1 MNKSL
6 RWKLILAF
14 VLVFLAG
21 AACGFFGAV
30 HMHQAF
36 FAHMAPDS
44 MAQRMKERMRVE
56 LNLTSE
62 QMQKISPIIDR
73 AASQLKATR
82 DQTMRSVHEIFSQTH
97 HEMQPLLTP
106 EQRIKLE
113 EMEKRHSRLLHR
125 HGFRPPGPPPPTPD
139 DQSSSKPYSSP
150 SK

>member
-14 VLVFLAG
+14 VLVFVAG

-30 HMHQAF
+30 HMHQVF

-44 MAQRMKERMRVE
+44 MARHMKERLRVE
-56 LNLTSE
+56 LSLTPD
-62 QMQKISPIIDR
+62 QMQKISPIVDH
-73 AASQLKATR
+73 AASQLKTTR
-82 DQTMRSVHEIFSQTH
+82 EQTMRSVHEIFSQTH
-97 HEMQPLLTP
+97 HEIQPLLTP

-125 HGFRPPGPPPPTPD
+125 HGFMPPNHPLSPTPGD
-139 DQSSSKPYSSP
+139 
-150 SK
+150 